1 MTRVFGSCSMYSM
14 RSQTS
19 RSDWLPSDTQTL
31 KPMPLSWA
39 RSNIE
44 TISAPLW
51 LTRPTWPRG
60 ISSGSSTREDVR
72 ASGCQG
78 LIRPMQ
84 LGPMMCMPAA
94 RASPAISASMRAPS
108 GPASAKPVVMTTAQ
122 RPPARPHSRSAGRRT
137 SRPTASKAT
146 STGPAS
152 VIEG

>member
-1 MTRVFGSCSMYSM
+1 MTRVFGSWSMYSM
-14 RSQTS
+14 RSQTP

-31 KPMPLSWA
+31 KPMPVSWA

-60 ISSGSSTREDVR
+60 ISSDSSTRDDVR

-78 LIRPMQ
+78 LMRPMQ
-84 LGPMMCMPAA
+84 LGPIIRMPAA
-94 RASPAISASMRAPS
+94 RASRAISASRRAPS

-122 RPPARPHSRSAGRRT
+122 RTPARPHSRSAGRRT
-137 SRPTASKAT
+137 SRPTAKSAT

-152 VIEG
+152 PMDG